1 MIRLYFD
8 GSAKPTGCGAGVSMV
23 DETTHTEIKSLSF
36 PIVPLQTNNYAEYM
50 GLVKGLE
57 EALKMSVKSIT
68 VRGDSLL
75 VINQMKGVYKVKS
88 DNLRPLYDQAMSLVK
103 LFDHITWEHVYR
115 DQNKRA
121 DELANLAADL
131 NK

>member
-1 MIRLYFD
+1 MILYFD

-23 DETTHTEIKSLSF
+23 DEAKANVEVRFLSF
-36 PIVPLQTNNYAEYM
+36 PIVPLQTNNYTEYT

-57 EALKMSVKSIT
+57 EALKMSVKSLT

-88 DNLRPLYDQAMSLVK
+88 DNLRPLYEHAVSLVTK
-103 LFDHITWEHVYR
+103 FDHITWEHVYR

-121 DELANLAADL
+121 DELANQAADL